1 VNDLLALTALLLLLE
16 TPPENPLPLVAP
28 LLQAI
33 KRVALA
39 GALFLRKVMWGAPPA
54 SSMQRNAVMQR
65 GKFITFE
72 GIDGCG
78 KTTQLPLLARHLA
91 EQGIACLVTR
101 EPGGTAI
108 GKRIR
113 AVLLDVPGEQDAP
126 VEPLTELLLY
136 AADRAQHVRQLILP
150 ALAAGMIVLSDRYA
164 DATIAYQG
172 YGRGFDLPM
181 VEHLME
187 LAMGGLKPDATLLF
201 DLDVQ
206 TGLSRVHGRGKS
218 SVSNSII
225 SAPAEQPDRLDLE
238 PLEFHERV
246 RRGYHL
252 LAARE
257 PERFHL
263 IPACGTIEEV
273 QGLMLVEVEK
283 LLSDFKPQIAA
294 KETDRSP

>member
-1 VNDLLALTALLLLLE
+1 
-16 TPPENPLPLVAP
+16 
-28 LLQAI
+28 
-33 KRVALA
+33 
-39 GALFLRKVMWGAPPA
+39 
-54 SSMQRNAVMQR
+54 MQR

-78 KTTQLPLLARHLA
+78 KTTQLPFLARHLA
-91 EQGIACLVTR
+91 EQGIPCLVTR

-113 AVLLDVPGEQDAP
+113 AVLLDVPADQDAP

-136 AADRAQHVRQLILP
+136 AADRAQHVRQRILP

-181 VEHLME
+181 VEHLMD
-187 LAMGGLKPDATLLF
+187 LATGGLKPDATLLF
-201 DLDVQ
+201 DLEVQ
-206 TGLSRVHGRGKS
+206 SGLSRVHGRGKTQAADTADANQATAS
-218 SVSNSII
+218 
-225 SAPAEQPDRLDLE
+225 AEQPDRLDLE

-263 IPACGTIEEV
+263 IPASGSIETV
-273 QGLMLVEVEK
+273 QALMIAEVEK
-283 LLSDFKPQIAA
+283 FLSIRNPQSAI
-294 KETDRSP
+294 RN

>member
-1 VNDLLALTALLLLLE
+1 
-16 TPPENPLPLVAP
+16 
-28 LLQAI
+28 
-33 KRVALA
+33 
-39 GALFLRKVMWGAPPA
+39 
-54 SSMQRNAVMQR
+54 MQR

-91 EQGIACLVTR
+91 EQGVPCLVTR

-113 AVLLDVPGEQDAP
+113 AVLLDVPAEQDAP

-136 AADRAQHVRQLILP
+136 AADRAQHVRQLIQP
-150 ALAAGMIVLSDRYA
+150 ALAAGMFVLSDRYA

-181 VEHLME
+181 VEHLMD
-187 LAMGGLKPDATLLF
+187 LATGGLKPDVTLLF
-201 DLDVQ
+201 DLEVQ
-206 TGLSRVHGRGKS
+206 TGLSRVHGRAK
-218 SVSNSII
+218 
-225 SAPAEQPDRLDLE
+225 APAADIAATNQATASAEQPDRLDLE

-263 IPACGTIEEV
+263 IPAAGSIETV
-273 QGLMLVEVEK
+273 QSLMIAEVEK
-283 LLSDFKPQIAA
+283 FLSIHNLQPAI
-294 KETDRSP
+294 RN